1 MRNFIVAF
9 MLLVLLSS
17 IMFVILRPIQIN
29 EVKQK
34 SDEKSHVE
42 ELLTG
47 TKKEK
52 YIEKDS
58 SADDN
63 ANIEE
68 ISDNTDNFTEYT
80 FQNEPPTEKE
90 RNEKPVIN
98 DYVNSNSSLQDI
110 TKELSEKYDNNPNA
124 EVSVEDMEK
133 FMLRILEQQK

>member
-17 IMFVILRPIQIN
+17 IMFVIFRPVQIN

-34 SDEKSHVE
+34 SGEKSHVE

-52 YIEKDS
+52 YIEEDS
-58 SADDN
+58 PADDN
-63 ANIEE
+63 AKTEE
-68 ISDNTDNFTEYT
+68 ISDKTDDFTEYP

-98 DYVNSNSSLQDI
+98 DYINSNSSLHDI
-110 TKELSEKYDNNPNA
+110 TKELSEKYANNPNA
-124 EVSVEDMEK
+124 EVSAEDMEK
-133 FMLRILEQQK
+133 FMLKILEQQK